1 MQQRLQRPVG
11 DVALQM
17 LQFVFG
23 ENLHQVVN
31 VQQDTIQVDAV
42 DGLREETDH
51 PPQTLNTHTRQN
63 TCG

>member
-1 MQQRLQRPVG
+1 
-11 DVALQM
+11 M

-51 PPQTLNTHTRQN
+51 PPQTLNTHTSEYMWVNKVIRLIM
-63 TCG
+63 